1 MVRASVA
8 LLAFSAFPA
17 PHAGASWAGAALFE
31 QVVATQH
38 AASVLPGAPDPRE
51 MSQALLH
58 VMSGKVAESVLPS
71 HIPLTSAAQHVS
83 VAAIGLIA
91 GRGIAI

>member
-1 MVRASVA
+1 
-8 LLAFSAFPA
+8 
-17 PHAGASWAGAALFE
+17 
-31 QVVATQH
+31 
-38 AASVLPGAPDPRE
+38 